1 MKLLKII
8 DCFIHSPASPKEILY
23 TLYRRLTV
31 CQRQIPGFVSFE
43 CIWNVKTDM

>member
-1 MKLLKII
+1 MKLLKIV

-31 CQRQIPGFVSFE
+31 CQRQIPGFE
-43 CIWNVKTDM
+43 CMEREN